1 MNRIILKT
9 SIVFLLLF
17 VTQAGCEKKAE
28 LPLYHAK
35 GSIIAVTSQ
44 FYSDMVIIEVENPKG
59 IGKKGTFNTI
69 GKDIDISYENA
80 IGVPYFSQIGLPD
93 SVPQIVGTWL
103 YFEYREFTNEEKE
116 QDLYWLNPTLIC
128 QAIYGS
134 PSVAPFIITK
144 IFNYK

>member
-28 LPLYHAK
+28 LPRYHAK

-103 YFEYREFTNEEKE
+103 YFEYREFTNEEKG